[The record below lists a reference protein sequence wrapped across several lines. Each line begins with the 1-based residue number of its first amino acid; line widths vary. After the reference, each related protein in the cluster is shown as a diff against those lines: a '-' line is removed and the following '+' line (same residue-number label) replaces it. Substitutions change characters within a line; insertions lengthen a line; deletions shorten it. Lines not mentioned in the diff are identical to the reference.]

1 MMVQTSLNRVDSD
14 FIDNVEDVV
23 SDERTRAYQSSDRD
37 KILSIFRRISYL
49 RIPEDDPIN
58 MYIDIVR
65 SRIFS
70 GDTETVLS
78 LLDRY
83 SDHVEAQLE
92 DRYREFKTS
101 HSNSQLVSWYLLSPI
116 EDTFRIAVNENSQPI
131 PEGIISRLRSS
142 IESWADNNVDGI
154 PEVFFRLFG
163 SITIEY
169 ISECDTGQARE
180 ITRDYTRI
188 TSVVASDID
197 SPGQEITDSIVMNFS
212 TSCLNF
218 AMSAIDEGYYQ
229 SATSINHGLR
239 SIVEAKLRIPSK
251 NPDRELLM
259 MGLIGEQFA
268 AEQAKSK
275 NIVGIANE
283 ISVMDQAEWTVTTL
297 VTFKDKIEK
306 YGNGYAYKK
315 YLDYV
320 MLEIN
325 RVNDALEEKDQAI
338 AAQVDHDEKL
348 VVKVIRGGRLFR
360 RPFSVEDLIE
370 EIDLTGSRS
379 EIGDI
384 CSELEEAGAL
394 ERRDEGRYM
403 ASYDEF

>member
-1 MMVQTSLNRVDSD
+1 
-14 FIDNVEDVV
+14 
-23 SDERTRAYQSSDRD
+23 
-37 KILSIFRRISYL
+37 
-49 RIPEDDPIN
+49 
-58 MYIDIVR
+58 
-65 SRIFS
+65 
-70 GDTETVLS
+70 
-78 LLDRY
+78 
-83 SDHVEAQLE
+83 
-92 DRYREFKTS
+92 
-101 HSNSQLVSWYLLSPI
+101 
-116 EDTFRIAVNENSQPI
+116 
-131 PEGIISRLRSS
+131 
-142 IESWADNNVDGI
+142 
-154 PEVFFRLFG
+154 
-163 SITIEY
+163 
-169 ISECDTGQARE
+169 
-180 ITRDYTRI
+180 
-188 TSVVASDID
+188 
-197 SPGQEITDSIVMNFS
+197 
-212 TSCLNF
+212 
-218 AMSAIDEGYYQ
+218 MSAIDEGYYQ

-259 MGLIGEQFA
+259 MGLIGKQFA

-306 YGNGYAYKK
+306 YGNSYAYKK